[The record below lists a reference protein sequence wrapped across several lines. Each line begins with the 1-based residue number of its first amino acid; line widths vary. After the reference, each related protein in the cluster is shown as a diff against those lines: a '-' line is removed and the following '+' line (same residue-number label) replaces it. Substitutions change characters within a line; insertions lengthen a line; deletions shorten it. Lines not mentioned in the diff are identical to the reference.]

1 MSPPRPLDRL
11 FNPRNV
17 VLVGASDR
25 PGHWSGRVWFNL
37 ERFGFPGPVFP
48 VNPNR
53 AEIWGAKCYPDITS
67 LPEPPDHLAIFVPK
81 ERLSQVLDEGIGR
94 GMSGATIYAAGFGE
108 GDDAAGRRLAAALKA
123 QASAAGIAV
132 VGPNC
137 MGLASGT
144 SRFSTVPDESLQ
156 ELAPGAAAVITQSGA
171 LCTAINRAINDVGI
185 KLAYLISCGNQTVC
199 TMADYVDYLADD
211 PLLKVILCYVEGL
224 PDAQRFFAATA
235 RAHAHGKVTVV
246 VKIGGSEAGRAAAL
260 AHTGSLAG
268 NTKAFDTVARYAG
281 VVRLD
286 SLEDGIEAVEYLA
299 RTPLPRGE
307 RIGVMTNSG
316 ALRSLTT
323 EASER
328 TGAKLAVF
336 SDATRGRLAKVLD
349 DPRVSNPV
357 DTKVTLPTEQYM
369 NCVEAIATAPEID
382 VLLVAED
389 LPREAGLDRKV
400 KNVQALNAWVA
411 RRGGEAGPPVAMFTS
426 MTFNSTEY
434 MAVLRGTLPHLSI
447 LREPEK
453 TLRVVRALAAF
464 GARRSVSLPAGG
476 PPGDAG
482 LIADWKARAQ
492 KLTKP
497 TALNEAESK
506 ALLAAYGIRAPAE
519 KVVATPGE
527 AVAAARAIGFPVVL
541 KAVAA
546 SVPHKSDAG
555 LVLLG
560 LADAD
565 AVLAAAKILVER
577 CRSLNAPLEGI
588 LVAQQISDGLET
600 VLGIHRDAEVGPV
613 IMFGLGGVMV
623 ELFKDVAFGPPQLD
637 RTVAGEMIDAT
648 RAGKLLGGFR
658 GSPPRD
664 RVALCDALV
673 NLGRLAC
680 DLGDVIDAVDVNPF
694 LVRGEGAYALD
705 ALVVLRP
712 PA

>member
-1 MSPPRPLDRL
+1 MSSPRPLERL

-25 PGHWSGRVWFNL
+25 PGHWSGRVWLNL
-37 ERFGFPGPVFP
+37 ERFGFPGRVFP

-53 AEIWGAKCYPDITS
+53 AEIWGAACYPDIAS

-81 ERLSQVLDEGIGR
+81 ERLSQVLSDGIGR

-108 GDDAAGRRLAAALKA
+108 GDDAAGRRLAAELKA

-137 MGLASGT
+137 MGLACGN

-156 ELAPGAAAVITQSGA
+156 ELGPGAVAVITQSGA
-171 LCTAINRAINDVGI
+171 LCTSINRAINDVGI
-185 KLAYLISCGNQTVC
+185 TLGYLISCGNQIVC
-199 TMADYVDYLADD
+199 TMADYIDYLADD

-224 PDAQRFFAATA
+224 PDARRFFAATA
-235 RAHAHGKVTVV
+235 RAHRQGKVTVV
-246 VKIGGSEAGRAAAL
+246 VKIGSSDAGRAAAL

-286 SLEDGIEAVEYLA
+286 SLEDGVEAVEYLA
-299 RTPLPRGE
+299 RTRLPRGE
-307 RIGVMTNSG
+307 RIAVMTNSG

-328 TGAKLAVF
+328 TGAKLVAF
-336 SDATRGRLAKVLD
+336 SETTRTGLAKLLD
-349 DPRVSNPV
+349 DPKVSNPV

-369 NCVEAIATAPEID
+369 NCVEAIAAAPEVD
-382 VLLVAED
+382 LLLVAED
-389 LPREAGLDRKV
+389 LPREDGLERKV
-400 KNVQALNAWVA
+400 KNLQGLDGWVA
-411 RRGGEAGPPVAMFTS
+411 QRGEAGPPIALFTS
-426 MTFNSTEY
+426 LTFNTTEY
-434 MAVLRGTLPHLSI
+434 MAKLRSTLPHLSI

-453 TLRVVRALAAF
+453 TLRVVRALATF
-464 GARRSVSLPAGG
+464 GARRSVALPAGG
-476 PPGDAG
+476 PPGNAK
-482 LIADWKARAQ
+482 LIAEWKARAQ
-492 KLTKP
+492 KLSKP
-497 TALNEAESK
+497 TALNEANSK
-506 ALLAAYGIRAPAE
+506 ALLAAYGIHAPAE
-519 KVVATPGE
+519 KVVATPEE
-527 AVAAARAIGFPVVL
+527 AVTAAREIGFPVVL
-541 KAVAA
+541 KAVAS

-565 AVLAAAKILVER
+565 AVLAGARTLQD
-577 CRSLNAPLEGI
+577 RSRALNAPLEGI
-588 LVAQQISDGLET
+588 LVAQQVSDGLET
-600 VLGIHRDAEVGPV
+600 VLGIHHDPEVGPV
-613 IMFGLGGVMV
+613 VMFGFGGVMV

-637 RTVAGEMIDAT
+637 RAAAGEMIDAT
-648 RAGKLLGGFR
+648 RAGQLVTGFR
-658 GSPPRD
+658 GSAPRD

-673 NLGRLAC
+673 NLGRLAR
-680 DLGDVIDAVDVNPF
+680 DLGDVIEAVDVNPF
-694 LVRGEGAYALD
+694 LVRGEGAFALD

-712 PA
+712 PTS

>member
-1 MSPPRPLDRL
+1 MSSPRPLERL

-25 PGHWSGRVWFNL
+25 PGHWSGRVWLNL
-37 ERFGFPGPVFP
+37 ERFGFPGRVFP

-53 AEIWGAKCYPDITS
+53 AEIWGAACYPDIAS

-81 ERLSQVLDEGIGR
+81 ERLSQVLSDGIGR

-108 GDDAAGRRLAAALKA
+108 GDDAAGRRLAAELKA

-137 MGLASGT
+137 MGLACGN

-156 ELAPGAAAVITQSGA
+156 ELGPGAVAVITQSGA
-171 LCTAINRAINDVGI
+171 LCTSINRAINDVGI
-185 KLAYLISCGNQTVC
+185 TLGYLISCGNQIVC
-199 TMADYVDYLADD
+199 TMADYIDYLADD

-224 PDAQRFFAATA
+224 PDARRFFAATA
-235 RAHAHGKVTVV
+235 RAHRQGKVTVV
-246 VKIGGSEAGRAAAL
+246 VKIGSSDAGRAAAL

-286 SLEDGIEAVEYLA
+286 SLEDGVEAVEYLA
-299 RTPLPRGE
+299 RTRLPRGE
-307 RIGVMTNSG
+307 RIAVMTNSG

-328 TGAKLAVF
+328 TGAKLVAF
-336 SDATRGRLAKVLD
+336 SETTRTGLAKLLD
-349 DPRVSNPV
+349 DPKVSNPV

-369 NCVEAIATAPEID
+369 NCVEAIAAAPEVD
-382 VLLVAED
+382 LLLVAED
-389 LPREAGLDRKV
+389 LPREDGLERKV
-400 KNVQALNAWVA
+400 KNLQGLDGWVA
-411 RRGGEAGPPVAMFTS
+411 QRGEAGPPIALFTS
-426 MTFNSTEY
+426 LTFNTTEY
-434 MAVLRGTLPHLSI
+434 MAKLRSTLPHLSI

-453 TLRVVRALAAF
+453 TLRVVRALATF
-464 GARRSVSLPAGG
+464 GARRSVALPAGG
-476 PPGDAG
+476 PPGNAK
-482 LIADWKARAQ
+482 LIAEWKARAQ
-492 KLTKP
+492 KLSKP
-497 TALNEAESK
+497 TALNEADSK
-506 ALLAAYGIRAPAE
+506 ALLAAYGIHAPAE
-519 KVVATPGE
+519 KVVATPEE
-527 AVAAARAIGFPVVL
+527 AVTAAREIGFPVVL
-541 KAVAA
+541 KAVAS

-565 AVLAAAKILVER
+565 AVLAGARTLQDR
-577 CRSLNAPLEGI
+577 CRALNAPLEGI
-588 LVAQQISDGLET
+588 LVAQQVSDGLET
-600 VLGIHRDAEVGPV
+600 VLGIHHDPEVGPV
-613 IMFGLGGVMV
+613 VMFGFGGVMV

-637 RTVAGEMIDAT
+637 RAAAGEMIDAT
-648 RAGKLLGGFR
+648 RAGQLVTGFR
-658 GSPPRD
+658 GSAPRD

-673 NLGRLAC
+673 NLGRLAR
-680 DLGDVIDAVDVNPF
+680 DLGDVIEAVDVNPF
-694 LVRGEGAYALD
+694 LVRGEGAFALD

-712 PA
+712 PTS